1 MPTLLTS
8 GLVIDHLAH
17 RVRNYR
23 HLRKGLRNMALQL
36 KGLRANVNGLRSDI
50 DEMSRLAAGGREKAA
65 VLKSHLGD
73 IQTEIGQ
80 HVDDIE
86 FTANILGNSGGA
98 GEAQDSPKPP
108 PATQQAQSPEIA
120 PAEAAADPAGE
131 FRG

>member
-1 MPTLLTS
+1 
-8 GLVIDHLAH
+8 
-17 RVRNYR
+17 
-23 HLRKGLRNMALQL
+23 MALQL

-50 DEMSRLAAGGREKAA
+50 EEMSRLAAGGREKAA

-86 FTANILGNSGGA
+86 FTANVLGNSSGA
-98 GEAQDSPKPP
+98 SQ
-108 PATQQAQSPEIA
+108 A
-120 PAEAAADPAGE
+120 PAEPPRPPAAVQQGEPAANAEEAAGATPAGE